1 MILTISD
8 LVLISDIL
16 HKQKNNIVAT
26 SGCFDILHIGHVSY
40 LNDAKK
46 EGDKLV
52 VLVNSDFS
60 VKKLKGDNRPINSE
74 INRATIINALKCVD
88 YVCIFNEETP
98 CYYYSLF
105 KPDIVVKGG
114 DYIGVKI
121 PEIETLKQY
130 GGKVIYKDYIKG
142 FSTSNIIER
151 IIKG

>member
-60 VKKLKGDNRPINSE
+60 VKKLKLITPGHLQWQACRVIFKKALSSFCGIFYVDSRGFYGDS
-74 INRATIINALKCVD
+74 A
-88 YVCIFNEETP
+88 
-98 CYYYSLF
+98 SF
-105 KPDIVVKGG
+105 KKNPANF
-114 DYIGVKI
+114 
-121 PEIETLKQY
+121 L
-130 GGKVIYKDYIKG
+130 
-142 FSTSNIIER
+142 
-151 IIKG
+151 